1 MPVITFAQ
9 TELAPRASTP
19 EFVRDLECTMAL
31 LLYTPGKH
39 TPAMANLLDPELRRG
54 IAARVNVA
62 ILTSQGHQSQTR
74 LKSLV
79 KLKTWAEKRAREKGH
94 DLPDKLSIWH
104 DSVQPSR
111 HVEDSIMSGLEAEA
125 VAL

>member
-1 MPVITFAQ
+1 
-9 TELAPRASTP
+9 
-19 EFVRDLECTMAL
+19 
-31 LLYTPGKH
+31 
-39 TPAMANLLDPELRRG
+39 MANLLDPELRRG

-79 KLKTWAEKRAREKGH
+79 KLKTWAEKRAREKSH

-111 HVEDSIMSGLEAEA
+111 HVEDSIMSGLDAEA